1 MIRIDRRQ
9 LLVGGLAAT
18 VPWPALAAQHRK
30 MSALVVGINAYT
42 SLGKLTRAVN
52 DASDI
57 AARVSEYGYDVTL
70 ALDATTDGLLGA
82 KQKFLTSLAVN
93 KGGASFCYFACH
105 GVQIAGTNFLLPAD
119 VDASSVEAMLENA
132 IQFDD
137 ILKEIARTSPSQSV
151 VVLDA
156 CRNDP
161 AFAATAGQGFAATD
175 VPNGCY
181 LVYSAGSGEL
191 AVDDLGPED
200 RDRNGLFARNLL
212 KYISPSDSFDDV
224 IKRVKVDVSLSAR
237 KIGRRQHPGIFNQ
250 AIAEPRLVPTST
262 PTMRRAAAPRLGQM
276 NSTAILLVTG
286 DEYPTPELS
295 RLTAPQADVASL
307 KSVFQTLGVE
317 AQVLRNP
324 DSRKFTEALQAIA
337 TKDVDDLVIYYS
349 GMGGLIEGDGF
360 MFVPETKVP
369 VAPFQAAKTSDGKE
383 RYGFSILT
391 LASLLEIV
399 AAASPHVATKGTVR
413 GFALAGKTPST
424 AQGTPQPLGKRVTLL
439 MDTNLIDWGLT
450 LNERPPES
458 AITRLLGDRVIAGL
472 DGSAILYVAGM
483 YQQAV
488 DQAEGSIRGPM
499 AIALANAFVRPGLT
513 LAELA
518 SVVRSEVEDITR
530 GKQTP
535 VLYASE
541 GMRNLVLVE
550 ETSG

>member
-9 LLVGGLAAT
+9 ILMGGLAAAI
-18 VPWPALAAQHRK
+18 PWPALAAQRRK
-30 MSALVVGINAYT
+30 MSAFVVGINAYA

-52 DASDI
+52 DARDI
-57 AARVSEYGYDVTL
+57 AARVADYGYDVTL
-70 ALDATTDGLLGA
+70 SLDATTDGLLAA
-82 KQKFLTSLAVN
+82 KREFLTALAEN

-119 VDASSVEAMLENA
+119 VDSSSVDVMLESA

-137 ILKEIARTSPSQSV
+137 ILKDIERTAPAQSV

-181 LVYSAGSGEL
+181 VVYSAGSGEL

-212 KYISPSDSFDDV
+212 KHISPSDSFDEV
-224 IKRVKVDVSLSAR
+224 IKRVKVEVSQSAR

-250 AIAEPRLVPTST
+250 AVGDPRLVPTST
-262 PTMRRAAAPRLGQM
+262 PTARSSAVPRLGQM

-286 DEYPTPELS
+286 DDYPTDELA

-307 KSVFQTLGVE
+307 KSLFQTLGVE
-317 AQVLRNP
+317 AQILRNP
-324 DSRKFTEALQAIA
+324 DSRRLTEALQALA
-337 TKDVDDLVIYYS
+337 ARNVDDLLIYYS
-349 GMGGLIEGDGF
+349 GMGGLIDGDGF
-360 MFVPETKVP
+360 MFIPETRPP
-369 VAPFQAAKTSDGKE
+369 VAPFRTAKGADGKDKQ
-383 RYGFSILT
+383 GFSILT
-391 LASLLEIV
+391 LASLLQVI
-399 AAASPHVATKGTVR
+399 AAASPPVEARGTVR
-413 GFALAGKTPST
+413 GFALAGKKPGT
-424 AQGTPQPLGKRVTLL
+424 ARNQPKDLGKRVTLL
-439 MDTNLIDWGLT
+439 MDTNLIDWGLA
-450 LNERPPES
+450 LSDKAPES
-458 AITRLLGDRVIAGL
+458 AITRLLGDRVIPGL
-472 DGSAILYVAGM
+472 DGVAVLYVAGM

-499 AIALANAFVRPGLT
+499 AIALANALARPGLT
-513 LAELA
+513 LAELS

-530 GKQTP
+530 GRQTP
-535 VLYASE
+535 VLYANE

-550 ETSG
+550 ESPG